1 MPVRL
6 RHWRA
11 ALVPITDPGV
21 TGMSE
26 RYPESEKLTAAS
38 EEREAII
45 DFLAWMEA
53 EGLHVCQV
61 GEHGWSQP
69 RWMPAVESFDA
80 LALRF
85 LGVDPVRLEAERRAM
100 LAAIGGGGA

>member
-1 MPVRL
+1 MQPSRLPGGRTSIRASEVRAQRL
-6 RHWRA
+6 REILA
-11 ALVPITDPGV
+11 ANVDQLVT
-21 TGMSE
+21 
-26 RYPESEKLTAAS
+26 TA
-38 EEREAII
+38 
-45 DFLAWMEA
+45 
-53 EGLHVCQV
+53 CQV